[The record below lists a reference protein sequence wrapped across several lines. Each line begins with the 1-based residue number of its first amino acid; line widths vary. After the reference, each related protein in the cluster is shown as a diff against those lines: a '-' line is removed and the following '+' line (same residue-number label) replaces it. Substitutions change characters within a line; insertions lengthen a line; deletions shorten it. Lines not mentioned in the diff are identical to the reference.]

1 MLYEFI
7 NNNAQINPT
16 ARRRIRSH
24 AATGKNLGK
33 TLVRRSRK
41 DLLGSGPRPFQVTVP
56 ERLLP
61 PPEPHD
67 TRAQPRQH
75 AATTFDRQIGDGVS
89 ISSLPIDFLGE
100 SRALVHKAITFF
112 CRMHYT
118 PELSDAFQ
126 AHKGPPTMWFQ
137 LAFEDEAY
145 FHIVMA
151 ISITSLNNVMA
162 QGEDPA
168 LALQHQGRTVYLIN
182 SRLSQANPVSNA
194 NLAVVVMIAQYERLR
209 GRFLESLVHLDGLYS
224 MVEMRGGIATLIRD
238 EPSLGQKIAR
248 LDLDLALYIGTK
260 PRFDV
265 ASITN
270 DSTSI
275 PWLSESLITEHERG
289 SCGFSD
295 CPGLS
300 IQLRSIATQIA
311 CLGRQVNDA
320 HVGLRTALHTRS
332 FHIVLLRL
340 GHRLIHFA
348 PLGGPRP
355 TSEIDNAV
363 QLGLIAFLMPF
374 MHQLDGTMPH
384 CPLLSHQIHLAMQRD
399 FATAEHTQEVLLW
412 ILLVSGASVFSQLED
427 GWLVSAVSKATKTL
441 DLCTWEELA
450 CVMDKY
456 PWIDGIHNKPARLL
470 CGF

>member
-1 MLYEFI
+1 M
-7 NNNAQINPT
+7 NTN
-16 ARRRIRSH
+16 
-24 AATGKNLGK
+24 
-33 TLVRRSRK
+33 
-41 DLLGSGPRPFQVTVP
+41 
-56 ERLLP
+56 
-61 PPEPHD
+61 
-67 TRAQPRQH
+67 RAP
-75 AATTFDRQIGDGVS
+75 
-89 ISSLPIDFLGE
+89 
-100 SRALVHKAITFF
+100 
-112 CRMHYT
+112 
-118 PELSDAFQ
+118 
-126 AHKGPPTMWFQ
+126 
-137 LAFEDEAY
+137 
-145 FHIVMA
+145 
-151 ISITSLNNVMA
+151 
-162 QGEDPA
+162 
-168 LALQHQGRTVYLIN
+168 
-182 SRLSQANPVSNA
+182 
-194 NLAVVVMIAQYERLR
+194 
-209 GRFLESLVHLDGLYS
+209 
-224 MVEMRGGIATLIRD
+224 
-238 EPSLGQKIAR
+238 R